1 MHVAADVRHYC
12 TYIAVEQAM
21 RRNSNCTVA
30 RSSPSCDARGPLF
43 SRRTWRQV
51 FWDLTAWGTKAHTE
65 ALVGSR
71 IVRPEVSSLAMG
83 YRDIARIARSKLQ
96 QSVDNRGTKCKE
108 TKRVNESPR
117 SASVGQCSW
126 RGCPDDWAWRLLYGR
141 PPCRRVTIMTI
152 GCLCK
157 IIS

>member
-1 MHVAADVRHYC
+1 M
-12 TYIAVEQAM
+12 
-21 RRNSNCTVA
+21 
-30 RSSPSCDARGPLF
+30 
-43 SRRTWRQV
+43 

-108 TKRVNESPR
+108 TKRVNESPVQHQSVSVPGEGVQMIGHGVCCTDVR
-117 SASVGQCSW
+117 RAVAS
-126 RGCPDDWAWRLLYGR
+126 PL
-141 PPCRRVTIMTI
+141 
-152 GCLCK
+152 
-157 IIS
+157 